1 MLGLLLLKEKKQGQ
15 GLGKKA
21 FQELLTYMSNWSEI
35 HIIRISVV
43 KNNDEVLTFWKK
55 LGFNETGIR
64 RPYENGTVV
73 SEAIVMEKYLNH

>member
-35 HIIRISVV
+35 NIIRISVV
-43 KNNDEVLTFWKK
+43 KSNDEVLTFWKK
-55 LGFNETGIR
+55 LGFTETGIL

-73 SEAIVMEKYLNH
+73 SEALVLEKYLNL